1 MARFNRDAVQGIMRS
16 TALVVFL
23 VLMGSLLF
31 STGFDSLLPRTAD
44 NPINSLIFNNMI
56 FHIPTK
62 EHTGIA
68 GYPPL
73 EMLSNDKRYLE
84 VSQSK
89 SNSFQTINSALDYI
103 SLLADTTG
111 NYNTSFCLNVSP
123 GTYPESIVIGAPG
136 ITIPSLEIK
145 GDGGQPTI
153 TGGYGSLNR
162 TISVHPQASIGQLIL
177 RDLDFAGGR
186 QSGQVFVPNNVGDL
200 QIINCSFHDLTINHG
215 LPLSISDPLYYYG
228 TAIQSYSPTLVSG
241 CDFYHNQGVWTQDP
255 DLWDVDGNY
264 YSSLGIL
271 YLTGNSIVENCQI
284 YDNSAAIAGAIHL
297 SGANNIIQNNTIS
310 SNITLD
316 PSSEAVAIR
325 AYNAPGTIIRDNI
338 FLDNGINDG
347 QLCNGAVIWMG
358 GSTTQSTPSS
368 IVNNTFSNGSELV
381 PTDLR
386 AIRLEGTANVLIQN
400 NVLSNFPKAITNNS
414 QFASDQI
421 LKNNLFWDNPVNFT
435 GSIYNASLNP
445 GNCIFDEDPELD
457 ANYFPIWNSSTMS
470 PCIDSGLGVDAGD
483 GTPADIGAKRA
494 VHHQYWEYTFL
505 NQADQE
511 KWYWVSYPVLNTRT
525 NDVLVASEFFNELLP
540 VHENLY
546 GDDEPTY
553 LQQIDWMEDGNSEAT
568 HLLWFNGNWT
578 ATQTSHIVSSPQGY
592 KIKLLPRTP
601 SLTLRE
607 SGFRTPS
614 TTEFTIHGNA
624 ENWLGYFL
632 EGPAWPHDAF
642 ADIWEDINM
651 IKTKNWC
658 LVRDPNWANY
668 WGLAGKIGRLNP
680 GDMVIVTTNQDH
692 DFHWNTASPAPP
704 QLPSTPEFFAFDEKR
719 DYIPVYL
726 SLPDSLMIDL
736 KEIGLYLD
744 GVCKGAVVVENN
756 VEQIC
761 AYLDL
766 DEKLTD
772 GVVEFVFY
780 YNDAKSQDQECRS
793 IRIDSTRLRA
803 RYVDDNSRYSYF
815 KVDLSPEDMQNATSP
830 GISLYQNYPNPFNP
844 STTISY
850 SLPEAGQVKLEIFN
864 LRGQLVQVLTD
875 SREPAGEHHKVWNG
889 TDQSGNAVAS
899 GVYFYRLITPSRS
912 ICRRMLLM
920 K

>member
-1 MARFNRDAVQGIMRS
+1 MIQSVVYRIGLGSLRELRLSIKNLILLVLVSMFS
-16 TALVVFL
+16 TAVWGLQTIAVGPGLQYATIQGAVDAAMLVTNDVSVEIRIAPGVYEL
-23 VLMGSLLF
+23 QQPVQILF
-31 STGFDSLLPRTAD
+31 PGGVNL
-44 NPINSLIFNNMI
+44 NSLILKPISNQDIVILNKTEGSEGNDSFIHVVGDSLTPRNI
-56 FHIPTK
+56 TIEGIQFLQ
-62 EHTGIA
+62 TGYQSNYGVGLSVIDTMQSVSVLNCKFYNIGTA
-68 GYPPL
+68 VHAR
-73 EMLSNDKRYLE
+73 SNDNGDGVFKTIINNNYVEGKLYWTALMGNDQDLLDDSIMIANNTVITDGGIP
-84 VSQSK
+84 VSITSCSAGRRINTQIINNIFTNTYIQATHIELSQVTGGDNPNTDK
-89 SNSFQTINSALDYI
+89 TVEFRNNRLLNYGVDTNCASDIIGNLFVSDGQCSNLTNFINLRTSYSTDLTTIEGNTFWGSVVNTIIINPQGLSRPTRIKNNSFIHNTRALRIIGIINTSLSLVQLFPEISNNIFLTTQSPCLLSDSTPSDTIVIKNSWFNVNQSSGCFEMDTDTCLSGGSPFILDNENHTYTLAWTADYI
-103 SLLADTTG
+103 SPLIDAG
-111 NYNTSFCLNVSP
+111 
-123 GTYPESIVIGAPG
+123 IG
-136 ITIPSLEIK
+136 E
-145 GDGGQPTI
+145 
-153 TGGYGSLNR
+153 
-162 TISVHPQASIGQLIL
+162 
-177 RDLDFAGGR
+177 F
-186 QSGQVFVPNNVGDL
+186 
-200 QIINCSFHDLTINHG
+200 
-215 LPLSISDPLYYYG
+215 
-228 TAIQSYSPTLVSG
+228 
-241 CDFYHNQGVWTQDP
+241 DP
-255 DLWDVDGNY
+255 D
-264 YSSLGIL
+264 
-271 YLTGNSIVENCQI
+271 
-284 YDNSAAIAGAIHL
+284 
-297 SGANNIIQNNTIS
+297 
-310 SNITLD
+310 
-316 PSSEAVAIR
+316 R
-325 AYNAPGTIIRDNI
+325 
-338 FLDNGINDG
+338 
-347 QLCNGAVIWMG
+347 
-358 GSTTQSTPSS
+358 TP
-368 IVNNTFSNGSELV
+368 
-381 PTDLR
+381 P
-386 AIRLEGTANVLIQN
+386 
-400 NVLSNFPKAITNNS
+400 
-414 QFASDQI
+414 
-421 LKNNLFWDNPVNFT
+421 
-435 GSIYNASLNP
+435 
-445 GNCIFDEDPELD
+445 
-457 ANYFPIWNSSTMS
+457 
-470 PCIDSGLGVDAGD
+470 
-483 GTPADIGAKRA
+483 DIGAVRA
-494 VHHQYWEYTFL
+494 IDHDYWDYTFS

-525 NDVLVASEFFNELLP
+525 NDVLVASEFFKELLLKYQGNNDSW
-540 VHENLY
+540 H
-546 GDDEPTY
+546 PTY
-553 LQQIDWMEDGNSEAT
+553 LDEIDWMEDGDLNSVD
-568 HLLWFNGNWT
+568 WINSNWSEN
-578 ATQTSHIVSSPQGY
+578 QDLHYVSSPQGY

-601 SLTLRE
+601 TLVTLRE
-607 SGFRTPS
+607 SGFRTPQDTS
-614 TTEFTIHGNA
+614 FPLYRG
-624 ENWLGYFL
+624 ENWIGYFPQD
-632 EGPAWPHDAF
+632 PAWPHEAF

-704 QLPSTPEFFAFDEKR
+704 QLPSTPEFFTFDEKQ

-875 SREPAGEHHKVWNG
+875 SREPAGEHLKVWNG